1 MVCFLVFIIIVS
13 FFYYNYGLKARMAS
27 LGSKLGIENHCGN
40 DITNIL
46 NVIPIDYAKVDFL
59 IDQFRSYS
67 IKVLKQA
74 LDNHE

>member
-1 MVCFLVFIIIVS
+1 
-13 FFYYNYGLKARMAS
+13 
-27 LGSKLGIENHCGN
+27 
-40 DITNIL
+40 
-46 NVIPIDYAKVDFL
+46 VIPIDYAKVDFL